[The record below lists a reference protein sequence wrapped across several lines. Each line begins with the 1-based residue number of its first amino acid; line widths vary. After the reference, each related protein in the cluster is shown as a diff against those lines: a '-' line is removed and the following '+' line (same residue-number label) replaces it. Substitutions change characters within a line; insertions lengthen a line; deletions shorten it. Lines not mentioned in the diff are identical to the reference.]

1 MCVRVLCI
9 MYRIVR
15 SVLCMCTIPC
25 RRLHFGLSNCTTVV
39 RKGFR
44 DTQMHEEEISTMT
57 KRILASVLCLVMLV
71 GTLACLSACADK
83 DKKTEDKGQYLTMY
97 IADQVYDLDPANAYY
112 NDATTSIVNLLFE
125 TLFKINENGKVKKSL
140 VQKYVIKE
148 DAAANE
154 YRMDIYLNE
163 TCWSDGTYVS
173 ANDVVYAWKRVLDV
187 ESSYEAAALLYDIKN
202 ARSVKEGDMS
212 IDDLCIYAEGE
223 RMLSVEFE
231 GPINYDQFILNLTS
245 VALAP
250 LREDI
255 SAKPDWAK
263 KPGTIVCSG
272 PLKLGRVDFVETGA
286 NKYYDANYEYTEV
299 GSEEVTVG
307 KDFKETLIKFLVL
320 ERNAYYYR
328 DVEKEEKLDKFVTP
342 YRIIVDFSMTDD
354 QIAAAYDA
362 GALLYIDNIPYSW
375 RNDDYYADLI
385 EDADV
390 TDAMSNHVYYF
401 NQNALI
407 DNGGEGEQLFAKKEV
422 RSVLSRAIDRQ
433 AIVDA
438 VVFAEAATGIVP
450 NGVFNT
456 NSDKETFREA
466 ASSAYANLNTV
477 DADTLKAELK
487 SAGVNARDY
496 SFSITVAAYD
506 EVHVAIAEMV
516 AEQWSALG
524 FDVSVNKRG
533 TITNNDYYKWTENV
547 PNDICDDL
555 YGEDLRSGDF
565 EVIALDLGAITVDAY
580 ATLAPFAKAF
590 SGQAMDMSD
599 SENYQMTAH
608 ITGFDNEEYNTLM
621 EAVYF
626 LQYYNDFNKYF
637 YNSAYGT
644 EYFVARN
651 QSAEEAKA
659 DAEATYAAITAV
671 YEKYGINPSKKTFLA
686 DRATLLHAAE
696 DILMEEV
703 PVTPIIANKY
713 ASLTNNGINK
723 VKSTYTNPLV
733 LTKVSVSGYK
743 SFLND
748 VEDFLEA
755 NFQSYCEDK
764 HSYIYNKFKGNDKVY
779 SAGEFSYEGFKGE
792 SSHYSFLFEDEKNK

>member
-1 MCVRVLCI
+1 
-9 MYRIVR
+9 
-15 SVLCMCTIPC
+15 
-25 RRLHFGLSNCTTVV
+25 
-39 RKGFR
+39 
-44 DTQMHEEEISTMT
+44 MT
-57 KRILASVLCLVMLV
+57 KRILASVLCLCLLLGSLV
-71 GTLACLSACADK
+71 CLSACGDK
-83 DKKTEDKGQYLTMY
+83 KGNKKKTEDKGQYLTMY
-97 IADQVYDLDPANAYY
+97 VADQVYDLDPANAYY
-112 NDATTSIVNLLFE
+112 NDGTTTIVNLLFE

-148 DAAANE
+148 DEAANE
-154 YRMDIYLNE
+154 YKMNIYLND

-173 ANDVVYAWKRVLDV
+173 ANDVVYAWKRLLDV
-187 ESSYEAAALLYDIKN
+187 ESSYDAAALLYDIKN

-223 RMLSVEFE
+223 RMVSVEFE

-255 SAKPDWAK
+255 TAKPDWAK
-263 KPGTIVCSG
+263 KPATIVCSG
-272 PLKLGRVDFVETGA
+272 PFKLGRVEFVETSGT
-286 NKYYDANYEYTEV
+286 KYFDANYEYTET
-299 GSEEVTVG
+299 GSDEVTVG
-307 KDFKETLIKFLVL
+307 KDFKEALIKFLII
-320 ERNAYYYR
+320 ERNSYYYR
-328 DVEKEEKLDKFVTP
+328 DAEKEEKLDKYVTP

-354 QIAAAYDA
+354 QIAAAYDT

-375 RNDDYYADLI
+375 RNNDDYADLI
-385 EDADV
+385 EKADV
-390 TDAMSNHVYYF
+390 SDAMSNHTYYF

-407 DNGGEGEQLFAKKEV
+407 DNGGEGEKLFANKTV
-422 RSVLSRAIDRQ
+422 RQVLSKAIDRQ
-433 AIVDA
+433 AIADA

-456 NSDKETFREA
+456 NSAKDTFREVA
-466 ASSAYANLNTV
+466 NSAYANLTTV
-477 DADTLKAELK
+477 DVETLKSELK
-487 SAGVNARDY
+487 SAGITAKNY
-496 SFSITVAAYD
+496 SFAITVAAYD
-506 EVHVAIAEMV
+506 DVHVAIAEMV

-533 TITNNDYYKWTENV
+533 TIINNDYYKWTDST

-555 YGEDLRSGDF
+555 FSEDLRAGDF

-599 SENYQMTAH
+599 TENYLLTPH
-608 ITGFDNEEYNTLM
+608 ITGFDNAEYNDLM

-626 LQYYNDFNKYF
+626 LQYYNEFDKYF
-637 YNSAYGT
+637 YNNTYGT

-651 QSAEEAKA
+651 KTAEEAKA

-671 YEKYGINPSKKTFLA
+671 YEKYGITPNKKTYLA

-703 PVTPIIANKY
+703 PVTPIIANQY
-713 ASLTNNGINK
+713 ASLSNNGIKK
-723 VKSTYTNPLV
+723 VKTTYTNPIV
-733 LTKVSVSGYK
+733 LTKSTVSGYK
-743 SFLND
+743 SYLQD

-755 NFQSYCEDK
+755 NFQTYCADRESYL
-764 HSYIYNKFKGNDKVY
+764 YNKFKGNDKVY

-792 SSHYSFLFEDEKNK
+792 SSHYSFLFEDENGKK